1 MDKDRLREDV
11 IRIMRE
17 MIPIKALAPENG
29 GEGELDRAIFLQ
41 EYIKPFF
48 DEVRRID
55 APDPR
60 AKGGIRPN
68 IIARAKG
75 RTQGEKTLWVIAH
88 MDTVPEGDPALW
100 RYPPF
105 QATVEGNRI
114 YGRGVEDDGQ
124 GIVEGILLAES
135 ARDEGLSGV
144 GLILASDEEVGSKY
158 GIQHILKVE
167 PNLIKPS
174 DLVIVPDAGSPDGS
188 KIEVAEKG
196 ILWLRVSVEG
206 RQTHA
211 STPGKGLNAARLG
224 MRLALEID
232 QFLHERYN
240 AVDPTFDPPTSTFEP
255 TRREKNVDNVN
266 TIPGTDVSYFDC
278 RILPTYRVNDVLED
292 VKRLAESFC
301 SIYGC
306 KARVDVVNRED
317 PSQPTSPNSPVVSML
332 ANALRETR
340 GIIATPIG
348 IGGGTYAKYLREL
361 GIPTA
366 VWMTI
371 DETAHSPNEYM
382 VIDNAVKDVETLL
395 AVLRGIQTDS

>member
-1 MDKDRLREDV
+1 
-11 IRIMRE
+11 
-17 MIPIKALAPENG
+17 
-29 GEGELDRAIFLQ
+29 
-41 EYIKPFF
+41 
-48 DEVRRID
+48 
-55 APDPR
+55 
-60 AKGGIRPN
+60 
-68 IIARAKG
+68 
-75 RTQGEKTLWVIAH
+75 
-88 MDTVPEGDPALW
+88 
-100 RYPPF
+100 
-105 QATVEGNRI
+105 
-114 YGRGVEDDGQ
+114 
-124 GIVEGILLAES
+124 
-135 ARDEGLSGV
+135 
-144 GLILASDEEVGSKY
+144 
-158 GIQHILKVE
+158 
-167 PNLIKPS
+167 
-174 DLVIVPDAGSPDGS
+174 
-188 KIEVAEKG
+188 
-196 ILWLRVSVEG
+196 
-206 RQTHA
+206 
-211 STPGKGLNAARLG
+211 LNAARLG

-240 AVDPTFDPPTSTFEP
+240 AVDSTFDPPTSTFEP